1 MVYIRDYVCFG
12 MNFSLDTTIGT
23 YQLTKLCLFKKPIR
37 ISILHSRVV
46 IKASQLLF
54 AHESIWQ
61 CCVEQLLYSTVIP
74 LGSWLPRRNSSL
86 IVSRYNTAFI
96 STLIQNKRKH
106 IQVTNISPFLHEDDT
121 ALHRSAISVVSHQM
135 LPEFSHP
142 YFAQFFMLFHMV
154 HSDFPEKVAKKESI
168 LTGEYYP
175 ASP

>member
-12 MNFSLDTTIGT
+12 MNFILDTPIGT
-23 YQLTKLCLFKKPIR
+23 YQVTKLCLFNKPIR

-96 STLIQNKRKH
+96 STLIQNKRKD
-106 IQVTNISPFLHEDDT
+106 IQVTNISPFFTRRRHCFTQL
-121 ALHRSAISVVSHQM
+121 SHQCS
-135 LPEFSHP
+135 LASNVTRIQPP
-142 YFAQFFMLFHMV
+142 LFCTVFHAL
-154 HSDFPEKVAKKESI
+154 SYGAF
-168 LTGEYYP
+168 
-175 ASP
+175 